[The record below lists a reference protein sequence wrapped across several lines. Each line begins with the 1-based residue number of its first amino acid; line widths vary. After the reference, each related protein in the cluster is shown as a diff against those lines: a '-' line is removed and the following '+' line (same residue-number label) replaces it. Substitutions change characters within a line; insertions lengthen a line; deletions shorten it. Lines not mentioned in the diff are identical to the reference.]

1 MAGPGS
7 LATIETF
14 GQPVLSVTTGADQQ
28 RRTTMWMRCFSQW
41 AVPLGIVALT
51 FGSAEAQDTVKIAMV
66 MPMTGTLAAA
76 GKQVVA
82 GARLYMAEHGDA
94 VSGKHVELIVRD
106 DTSSF
111 DVGRRLI
118 QEAIVNHGADVIAGG
133 TTGDLFASAS
143 IITEAK
149 MPTVIM
155 LSSTSAVIDKSR
167 YFVRTSCTLAQ
178 SSLIIADWAAKTGIK
193 DVVTLTSDFSPGHE
207 AEASFKARFF
217 ASGGRII
224 DSIRVPLQNPDFAPF
239 LQRVRDASP
248 QAIFVF
254 IPSVQAGSFA
264 RQFVERGLD
273 KTGIKIIGPGD
284 VTDDQLLPSMG
295 DAMLGTV
302 TAHFYSAAHP
312 SPANA
317 KFAEAYR
324 KQTGDRANFMAVSGY
339 DGMHLIYEALKK
351 TGGSVDGNALVA
363 AMKGAAWESP
373 RGPMS
378 IDLQSGDVIHNIY
391 IRNVERV
398 NAELQNVEFAS
409 FEAVKDVRPAAK

>member
-1 MAGPGS
+1 
-7 LATIETF
+7 
-14 GQPVLSVTTGADQQ
+14 
-28 RRTTMWMRCFSQW
+28 MWMRCLSQW
-41 AVPLGIVALT
+41 VISLGIAALT
-51 FGSAEAQDTVKIAMV
+51 FGSAEAQNTVKIGMV

-82 GARLYMAEHGDA
+82 GARLYPAEHGEVVA
-94 VSGKHVELIVRD
+94 GKHVELIVRD

-118 QEAIVNHGADVIAGG
+118 QEAIINHEADLIGGG
-133 TTGDLFASAS
+133 TTGDLSASAS

-149 MPTVIM
+149 VPTVIM
-155 LSSTSAVIDKSR
+155 LASTSAVIDKSE

-178 SSLIIADWAAKTGIK
+178 SSVIIADWAARTGIK
-193 DVVTLTSDFSPGHE
+193 NVITLTSDFAPGHE
-207 AEASFKARFF
+207 AEASFKARFL
-217 ASGGRII
+217 AAGGQIV

-239 LQRVRDASP
+239 LQRVRDGSP
-248 QAIFVF
+248 QAVFVF

-264 RQFVERGLD
+264 RQFVDRGLD

-284 VTDDQLLPSMG
+284 VTDDQLLPGMG

-302 TAHFYSAAHP
+302 MAHFYSAAHP

-317 KFAEAYR
+317 NFAKAYQ

-339 DGMHLIYEALKK
+339 DGMHLIYQALKK
-351 TGGSVDGNALVA
+351 TNGSVDGTLLVA

-373 RGPMS
+373 RGPIS
-378 IDLQSGDVIHNIY
+378 IDPRSGDVIHNIY
-391 IRNVERV
+391 IRSGASER
-398 NAELQNVEFAS
+398 
-409 FEAVKDVRPAAK
+409 RTAKR